1 MALPQLSVD
10 QMKALPET
18 VAFPIERFLL
28 GERADLL
35 PRVASQNHLSSYRCS
50 SLEAPAKGVE
60 DLSGLHP

>member
-18 VAFPIERFLL
+18 VAFPIERFLP

-35 PRVASQNHLSSYRCS
+35 PRVASQNHITAKSTLQTITISS
-50 SLEAPAKGVE
+50 V
-60 DLSGLHP
+60 

>member
-18 VAFPIERFLL
+18 VAFPIERFLR

-35 PRVASQNHLSSYRCS
+35 PRVGSPAG
-50 SLEAPAKGVE
+50 SLLWP
-60 DLSGLHP
+60 

>member
-35 PRVASQNHLSSYRCS
+35 PRVGSSAASLMRN
-50 SLEAPAKGVE
+50 VI
-60 DLSGLHP
+60 D

>member
-35 PRVASQNHLSSYRCS
+35 PRVASQNHLSS
-50 SLEAPAKGVE
+50 
-60 DLSGLHP
+60 